1 MERGDKWLA
10 RDKFEHVLFCFSI
23 TIIFSLLAFRTRYPF
38 LRRRSIWF
46 GSVVSLAAGTA
57 KEVAD
62 ELGFFMSAGASAK
75 DAVADLLGIV
85 LAVLL
90 LSLTKSLSVIK
101 SDQKV
106 QIQGLEIV

>member
-1 MERGDKWLA
+1 MEWGDEWLA
-10 RDKFEHVLFCFSI
+10 RDKLEHVLFCFSI
-23 TIIFSLLAFRTRYPF
+23 TIIFSLLASRTRYSF

-46 GSVVSLAAGTA
+46 GSVVSLAAGAA

-62 ELGFFMSAGASAK
+62 EIGFFMSAGASAK

-90 LSLTKSLSVIK
+90 LSLSKSFFVVK
-101 SDQKV
+101 SDQRV
-106 QIQGLEIV
+106 QIRGLEIV